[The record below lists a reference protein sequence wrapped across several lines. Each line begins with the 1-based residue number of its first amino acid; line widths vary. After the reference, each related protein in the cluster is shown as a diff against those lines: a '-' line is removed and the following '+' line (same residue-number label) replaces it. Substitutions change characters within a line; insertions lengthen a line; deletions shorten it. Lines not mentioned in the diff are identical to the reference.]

1 MQCVALLNSIW
12 KQVLPIDLDKVV
24 KLLTFLRGNPILKPS
39 RLSFR
44 KPFYFMAIFAF
55 DTANNFTLQRTR
67 RNFAETEKLI
77 HKRGKERT

>member
-1 MQCVALLNSIW
+1 M
-12 KQVLPIDLDKVV
+12 PIDLDKVV

-77 HKRGKERT
+77 HSYSSKAIVKIVSFGDKWK